1 MLICVS
7 NFLQVDRFSLV
18 YYASTEDEE
27 GLSETVLGL
36 SARAEVTIFPG
47 GGALELRCTATI
59 QERTWATT
67 ATAMLARLNNQKLA
81 QDEFSNASGTK
92 KYFLFHKVI
101 TINYCTPGDIYRS
114 TLYQPGV
121 GAGILAA
128 QLVLVT
134 LSASRLIFVHFC
146 VLVLILNKNKEKG
159 CKYQCVAK

>member
-1 MLICVS
+1 VL

-27 GLSETVLGL
+27 GLSESVLGL

-81 QDEFSNASGTK
+81 QDEFSNVSGK
-92 KYFLFHKVI
+92 K
-101 TINYCTPGDIYRS
+101 NC
-114 TLYQPGV
+114 
-121 GAGILAA
+121 
-128 QLVLVT
+128 
-134 LSASRLIFVHFC
+134 IFF
-146 VLVLILNKNKEKG
+146 
-159 CKYQCVAK
+159 